1 MTKIKFKTEYKSLPD
16 EVINRHKNFDAL
28 LAAYVVAPKL
38 NFFQKLLKN
47 KWTMFSGG
55 IIIGTVVTLLVTL
68 NDQTSTQNNQV
79 ANESVRSIENNI
91 SNSTAVNKNEDINA
105 TKAESSVMELTE
117 IEKGSDKLIAAE
129 SAKINYDKKEKQ
141 AINANNTKPLNNTI
155 KNDLNNFKQDQ
166 SDNTGKGEEL
176 SLIHISEPTRPY

>member
-55 IIIGTVVTLLVTL
+55 IIIGTVVTLFVTL

-91 SNSTAVNKNEDINA
+91 SNSTAGNENADII
-105 TKAESSVMELTE
+105 TSKSKSPVLELSE

-129 SAKINYDKKEKQ
+129 SAKINYDKK
-141 AINANNTKPLNNTI
+141 
-155 KNDLNNFKQDQ
+155 
-166 SDNTGKGEEL
+166 
-176 SLIHISEPTRPY
+176 